1 MEEAF
6 GPKGEDLDEKE
17 NGRDVLSIKKSK
29 KHGYKWAPQY
39 VFLIFKEELLHE
51 YNKRTQ
57 QVVGCRKTPKFKKIK
72 KKMVT

>member
-1 MEEAF
+1 MEAL
-6 GPKGEDLDEKE
+6 GSKGDDLDEKE
-17 NGRDVLSIKKSK
+17 IGKDVPLIEKSK

-51 YNKRTQ
+51 YNKRS
-57 QVVGCRKTPKFKKIK
+57 QVVGGRRTPKFRRIK